1 MCATCSVGKA
11 HFSQAP
17 WHAAGKPRQGV
28 YRACTA
34 EHTTH
39 DISRPLSVSISNKA
53 ALSPAGACYL
63 SDQQEASTHTKLSLF
78 LFCGRHLCVLQE
90 QGRRAVGEADA
101 VAPLI
106 SLLDSAHAKVRS
118 RAVGALHNLSSDS
131 TSIRTI
137 RRSGGIPK
145 LVALLRWSLSVVQ

>member
-1 MCATCSVGKA
+1 MSVLLA
-11 HFSQAP
+11 
-17 WHAAGKPRQGV
+17 
-28 YRACTA
+28 
-34 EHTTH
+34 
-39 DISRPLSVSISNKA
+39 I
-53 ALSPAGACYL
+53 
-63 SDQQEASTHTKLSLF
+63 
-78 LFCGRHLCVLQE
+78 LCLLQE
-90 QGRRAVGEADA
+90 QGRHAVGEADA

-145 LVALLRWSLSVVQ
+145 LVALLR